1 MRPDGYKVKN
11 ADPMYML
18 IPYFL
23 TKRYDAMNM
32 TTMEIPVEPM
42 KAYINA
48 RRREGIQLTHIGLV
62 LAAFVRTVAE
72 FPLLNRFI
80 GGKKV
85 YQHKDLTVSMVVLR
99 PGGGDVM
106 SKLYFDPSDDV
117 FEVQRKIDDFV
128 DDNRVNEDQL
138 LDKAMKILLH
148 IPGLMGA
155 AIGILRFMDRHG
167 LLPNALVRVSPFH
180 ASLLISNLASIRSNA
195 IFHHV
200 YDFGST
206 SIALTMGTQ
215 KEEPKRGPGGAV
227 GFERCIPMG
236 VVMDERICNGLYF
249 SQAFSRF
256 RSYLAD
262 PVKLEGKPAFEVL
275 TMKQASE
282 LP

>member
-18 IPYFL
+18 IPHFL
-23 TKRYDAMNM
+23 TRRYDAMNM
-32 TTMEIPVEPM
+32 TTLEIPVEPM

-48 RRREGIQLTHIGLV
+48 KRREGVQLSHVGLV

-85 YQHKDLTVSMVVLR
+85 YQHKDITVSMVVLR

-106 SKLYFDPSDDV
+106 SKLYFEPEDDV
-117 FEVQRKIDDFV
+117 FEVQKKIDEFV

-148 IPGLMGA
+148 IPGLMGF
-155 AIGILRFMDRHG
+155 AIGVLRFMDRHG
-167 LLPNALVRVSPFH
+167 LLPNSLVKVSPFH
-180 ASLLISNLASIRSNA
+180 ASLLISNLASIRGNA

-200 YDFGST
+200 YDFGTT

-256 RSYLAD
+256 KSYLAD
-262 PVKLEGKPAFEVL
+262 PAKLEGKPDFEVL

-282 LP
+282 LS

>member
-48 RRREGIQLTHIGLV
+48 RRREGVQLTHIGLV

>member
-32 TTMEIPVEPM
+32 TTLEIPVEPM

-48 RRREGIQLTHIGLV
+48 KRREGVQLTHIGLV

>member
-18 IPYFL
+18 IPHFL
-23 TKRYDAMNM
+23 TRRYDAMNM
-32 TTMEIPVEPM
+32 TTLEIPVEPM

-48 RRREGIQLTHIGLV
+48 KRREGVQLSHVGLV

-85 YQHKDLTVSMVVLR
+85 YQHKDITVSMVVLR

-106 SKLYFDPSDDV
+106 SKLYFEPEDNV
-117 FEVQRKIDDFV
+117 FEVQKKIDEFV

-148 IPGLMGA
+148 IPGLMGF
-155 AIGILRFMDRHG
+155 AIGVLRFMDRHG
-167 LLPNALVRVSPFH
+167 LLPNSLVKVSPFH
-180 ASLLISNLASIRSNA
+180 ASLLISNLASIRGNA

-200 YDFGST
+200 YDFGTT

-256 RSYLAD
+256 KSYLAD
-262 PVKLEGKPAFEVL
+262 PAKLEGKPDFEVL

-282 LP
+282 LS

>member
-32 TTMEIPVEPM
+32 TTLEIPVEPM

-48 RRREGIQLTHIGLV
+48 RRMEGIQLTHIGLV

-99 PGGGDVM
+99 PSGGDVM

-167 LLPNALVRVSPFH
+167 LLPTPW
-180 ASLLISNLASIRSNA
+180 
-195 IFHHV
+195 
-200 YDFGST
+200 
-206 SIALTMGTQ
+206 
-215 KEEPKRGPGGAV
+215 
-227 GFERCIPMG
+227 
-236 VVMDERICNGLYF
+236 
-249 SQAFSRF
+249 
-256 RSYLAD
+256 
-262 PVKLEGKPAFEVL
+262 
-275 TMKQASE
+275 
-282 LP
+282 

>member
-215 KEEPKRGPGGAV
+215 NEEPKRGPGGAV

>member
-32 TTMEIPVEPM
+32 TTLEIPVDPM

-48 RRREGIQLTHIGLV
+48 RRREGIQLSHVGLV

-72 FPLLNRFI
+72 YPLLNRFI

-85 YQHKDLTVSMVVLR
+85 YQHKDITVSMVVLR

-106 SKLYFDPSDDV
+106 SKLYFEPEDDV
-117 FEVQRKIDDFV
+117 FEVQKKIDAFV

-148 IPGLMGA
+148 IPGVMGA

-167 LLPNALVRVSPFH
+167 LLPNALVKVSPFH

-215 KEEPKRGPGGAV
+215 KEEPKRGPGGAI

-256 RSYLAD
+256 KSYLAD
-262 PVKLEGKPAFEVL
+262 PVKLEGKPEFEVL